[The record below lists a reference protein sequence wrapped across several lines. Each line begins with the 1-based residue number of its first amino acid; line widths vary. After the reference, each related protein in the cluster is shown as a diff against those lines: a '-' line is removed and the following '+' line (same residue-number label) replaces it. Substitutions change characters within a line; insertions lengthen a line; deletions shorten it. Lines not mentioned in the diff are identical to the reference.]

1 MLVAAS
7 GDENVSKVVQ
17 IIDEL
22 IEVIFSAILVFRTSI
37 KGWTLRRRIETSIIL
52 ALKGKI

>member
-1 MLVAAS
+1 MLISAA

-22 IEVIFSAILVFRTSI
+22 VEVNYFIY
-37 KGWTLRRRIETSIIL
+37 
-52 ALKGKI
+52 